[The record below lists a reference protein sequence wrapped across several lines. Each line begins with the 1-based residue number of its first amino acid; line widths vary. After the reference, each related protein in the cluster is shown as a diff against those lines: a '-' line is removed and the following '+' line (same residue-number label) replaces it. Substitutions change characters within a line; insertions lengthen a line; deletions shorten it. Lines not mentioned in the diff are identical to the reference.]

1 MNKYISKFAST
12 FFGGLGILF
21 FTGIFAV
28 PYIIYDFGIKP
39 YIDYFPICY
48 ILYGSFLFCYIVIC
62 ISYTTHEVKIENVRE
77 QLKTKKK
84 SIEILQEAT
93 NRLERQTAEAAKRVK
108 MSEQRLLYMHSD
120 FQKLLAETEQ
130 TYPWLATQI
139 ADFMYIND
147 EAEAE
152 RLRNKSRPALKAA
165 DSLSKIA
172 KEKRQIQ
179 LQCKMQEY
187 QLNYYETLFP
197 WLEEFKQCDPKESAA
212 IIAEKPSD
220 FKDEYEVV
228 KNWLS
233 PQEYQQLSTIEKYQ
247 LALDRYKHRKKTDWA
262 VGIEYERF
270 IGYFYE
276 SQGFRVTYQGA
287 LKGKMDMGIDV
298 IASLGDQVCIIQ
310 CKRWAKEKTIH
321 EKHIFQLYGSTILYQ
336 IEHPNIKARPLLVTT
351 TYLSD
356 VAKKCCEYLKVGYF
370 ENYAL
375 IDYPVIKCNVSRDK
389 QKIYHLPFDQQYD
402 HVCIDYSEGDFYAFT
417 VAEAESKGFRRAF
430 RWKGQNMT

>member
-1 MNKYISKFAST
+1 MNKYISNFLFNFIVGSST
-12 FFGGLGILF
+12 IF
-21 FTGIFAV
+21 FTGLFIA
-28 PYIIYDFGIKP
+28 PYLIYKFWIKP
-39 YIDYFPICY
+39 HVDYFPICY
-48 ILYGSFLFCYIVIC
+48 ILYGVLLFCYTVFC
-62 ISYTTHEVKIENVRE
+62 IAYTVYDAKIENMHKELSEKENRIKV
-77 QLKTKKK
+77 
-84 SIEILQEAT
+84 SQEAA
-93 NRLERQTAEAAKRVK
+93 NQLERQAAETVKRVN
-108 MSEQRLLYMHSD
+108 MSEQRLLYMYSD
-120 FQKLLAETEQ
+120 FKRLIAETEQ
-130 TYPWLATQI
+130 TYPWLATQV
-139 ADFMYIND
+139 ADFLYIND

-187 QLNYYETLFP
+187 QLNYYETIFP

-212 IIAEKPSD
+212 IIAENPTDS
-220 FKDEYEVV
+220 KDEYEIL

-247 LALDRYKHRKKTDWA
+247 LALDRYKRRKKTDWA
-262 VGIEYERF
+262 IGIEYERF

-276 SQGFRVTYQGA
+276 SQGFHVTYQGA

-298 IASLGDQVCIIQ
+298 IASLGDQVCIVQ

-336 IEHPNIKARPLLVTT
+336 IEHPNINARALLVTT
-351 TYLSD
+351 TCLSD
-356 VAKKCCEYLKVGYF
+356 VAKKCCEYLKVGYY

-402 HVCIDYSEGDFYAFT
+402 RVCIDYSMGDFYAST

-430 RWKGQNMT
+430 RWKGQT